1 MMTMQEAARAVGV
14 SDRQLRRR
22 LEATAPLLAPHV
34 RRGEKNR
41 LLLNQNAIEILRAV
55 EQERSN
61 GRTVEEATAYVADS
75 IGGNNRG
82 EQERAGGQTA
92 ARIESDPAL
101 VAELRSRIRFLE
113 QENDRL
119 WELVDDLKALPAPR
133 TRRPLWARLFS
144 FASTTQ

>member
-1 MMTMQEAARAVGV
+1 MQEAARAVGV

-22 LEATAPLLAPHV
+22 IGATMPLLAPHV

-75 IGGNNRG
+75 IDGNHRS
-82 EQERAGGQTA
+82 EQGRASGQTIGQTPETSGLVGELR
-92 ARIESDPAL
+92 ARIA
-101 VAELRSRIRFLE
+101 FLE
-113 QENDRL
+113 RENDRL
-119 WELVDDLKALPAPR
+119 WGLVDDLKALPAPR
-133 TRRPLWARLFS
+133 TRQPWWIRVFG
-144 FASTTQ
+144 FASTTTR